1 MCSNIEYSEEI
12 RMEEAFTKGLGFK
25 VMIVFLRPRPG
36 FPVGELRTSLQNERT
51 DRKDTQYRDWPSF

>member
-25 VMIVFLRPRPG
+25 VMMVFLRPRPG

-51 DRKDTQYRDWPSF
+51 DRKDI